1 MIEYYDLLNEEEQD
15 DMKNVIQMFF
25 KQTFLLEKKYDRRT
39 GRMIPVHEYRFA
51 DRHMDF
57 LKEYFQIAGIT
68 LRQNVHMGLIYIQE
82 EALWGEKLSRLATIY
97 VLILK
102 ILYDEQMASVSSSN
116 HVVVTLGMINGK
128 AGEFHILNGMPS
140 PTEMRKTIALLKK
153 YQILEPLDVL
163 EELDENSRMVIYP
176 CINAVLVG
184 DDVKE
189 LLGTFSEEE
198 YRGDET
204 AVQST
209 IEDLPE

>member
-15 DMKNVIQMFF
+15 DMRDLIQLLLR
-25 KQTFLLEKKYDRRT
+25 QTFLLERKYDRRA
-39 GRMIPVHEYRFA
+39 GRMVPVREYRFA
-51 DRHMDF
+51 DRHLDF
-57 LKEYFQIAGIT
+57 LKEYFRIAGIT

-97 VLILK
+97 ILILK

-128 AGEFHILNGMPS
+128 AGDFHILTG
-140 PTEMRKTIALLKK
+140 KK
-153 YQILEPLDVL
+153 YQILEPLDVM

-176 CINAVLVG
+176 CINTVLVG
-184 DDVKE
+184 DDVRE

-198 YRGDET
+198 YSGDET
-204 AVQST
+204 AVQGT
-209 IEDLPE
+209 IEDMPE

>member
-15 DMKNVIQMFF
+15 DMRDLIQLLLR
-25 KQTFLLEKKYDRRT
+25 QTFLLERKYDRRA
-39 GRMIPVHEYRFA
+39 GRMVPVREYRFA
-51 DRHMDF
+51 DRHLDF
-57 LKEYFQIAGIT
+57 LKEYFRIAGIT

-97 VLILK
+97 ILILK

-128 AGEFHILNGMPS
+128 AGDFHILTGMPS
-140 PTEMRKTIALLKK
+140 PTEMRK
-153 YQILEPLDVL
+153 ILEPLDVM

-176 CINAVLVG
+176 CINTVLVG
-184 DDVKE
+184 DDVRE

-198 YRGDET
+198 YSGDET
-204 AVQST
+204 AVQGT
-209 IEDLPE
+209 IEDMPE

>member
-15 DMKNVIQMFF
+15 DMRDLIQLLLR
-25 KQTFLLEKKYDRRT
+25 QTFLLERKYDRRA
-39 GRMIPVHEYRFA
+39 GRMVPVREYRFA
-51 DRHMDF
+51 DRHLDF
-57 LKEYFQIAGIT
+57 LKEYFRIAGIT

-97 VLILK
+97 ILILN

-128 AGEFHILNGMPS
+128 AGDFHI
-140 PTEMRKTIALLKK
+140 
-153 YQILEPLDVL
+153 QILEPLDVM

-176 CINAVLVG
+176 CINTVLVG
-184 DDVKE
+184 DDVRE

-198 YRGDET
+198 YSGDET
-204 AVQST
+204 AVQGT
-209 IEDLPE
+209 IEDMPE